1 MRSGCRLLAL
11 KSEYQP
17 LVVVGFLKR
26 RRLDVQELYDIMVL
40 LEELV
45 QVLPITN
52 LSRNREV
59 GVWIQC
65 QETTAVINSRS
76 NVGLIA
82 T

>member
-40 LEELV
+40 L
-45 QVLPITN
+45 
-52 LSRNREV
+52 
-59 GVWIQC
+59 
-65 QETTAVINSRS
+65 
-76 NVGLIA
+76 
-82 T
+82 